1 MMMKLLRDRRGAQMI
16 EYVLLIGV
24 VVLLSIAAF
33 QKFGWKVRATVDKG
47 TDAVVKDDD

>member
-1 MMMKLLRDRRGAQMI
+1 MV

-33 QKFGWKVRATVDKG
+33 QKFGWKVRSTVDHG
-47 TDAVVKDDD
+47 TEAVVNDDD